1 MSGVSEPRR
10 AGAATGET
18 TNVPLTPGTPGAPS
32 APSASFHTPAA
43 PHAWTKPSEP
53 GLAVNLHGRGHDL
66 RYHAIE
72 DARSVSQMLDASL
85 VPPDRSLCEVATR
98 RAFGNWVFFVPA
110 TIGVVWLSTVISDLA
125 VVTSVLLSVLVLS
138 SFLPAAAA
146 VGLAVPRLV
155 VRPFT
160 RYGRPGYLWF
170 WGTTLVSVLD
180 CCVYA
185 TCLFLL
191 ARAGGYAHMLPLLF

>member
-10 AGAATGET
+10 AGAVTGDT
-18 TNVPLTPGTPGAPS
+18 TNVPRAQD
-32 APSASFHTPAA
+32 APSASLKPAA
-43 PHAWTKPSEP
+43 PHVWTKASEP
-53 GLAVNLHGRGHDL
+53 GLSVNLHGHGHEL

-85 VPPDRSLCEVATR
+85 VPPDRTLCEVAIR
-98 RAFGNWVFFVPA
+98 RAGGNWMFFVPA
-110 TIGVVWLSTVISDLA
+110 TIGVIWLSTVISDLA
-125 VVTSVLLSVLVLS
+125 VVTSVLLSVLLLS
-138 SFLPAAAA
+138 SFLPAVAA

-170 WGTTLVSVLD
+170 WATTLVSVLD
-180 CCVYA
+180 CCIYA

-191 ARAGGYAHMLPLLF
+191 ARAGGYAHMLPLPF